1 MSLVRRIIKK
11 RLDKSGY
18 ELRHIAKRETLPDYA
33 LREIWAIEESTN
45 SSTTRSDVF
54 RELRKLGLG
63 DFGLL
68 MLSMPNPAFPKLSSL
83 LPRMAAK
90 EVQLSWT
97 GDHGVALL
105 ILTTDFV
112 RSLAYNFT
120 RATGRSLENA
130 RILDF
135 GCGYGRITRL
145 MYYFSNEDQVYA
157 VDPWDKSI
165 ETCRADG
172 LMKNFSISDYLPS
185 TLPVPSTDFDL
196 IFAFS
201 VFTHLSEKATISCLN
216 TLAGYIAPNG
226 LIAITI
232 RPVEYW
238 DVDPNAIRAGVTA
251 QQKEK
256 HRQQG
261 FSFLPHDRAP
271 IDGNITYG
279 DSSISLEWLRNS
291 FPNLRI
297 VGLDRSLADPNQ
309 IYVFLRKQ

>member
-1 MSLVRRIIKK
+1 MSLVKRIVKK
-11 RLDKSGY
+11 RLNRLGY
-18 ELRHIAKRETLPDYA
+18 ELRHTDKRDTLPDYA
-33 LREIWAIEESTN
+33 LTEISAIEESTT
-45 SSTTRSDVF
+45 SSATRSDIF
-54 RELRKLGLG
+54 RDLRKLGLA

-68 MLSMPNPAFPKLSSL
+68 MLSMPNPIFPKLSGL

-90 EVQLSWT
+90 EVQTSWT
-97 GDHGVALL
+97 GDHGVSLL

-120 RATGRSLENA
+120 KATGRSLENA

-145 MYYFSNEDQVYA
+145 MYYFSNEDQVFG
-157 VDPWDKSI
+157 VDPWDRSI

-172 LMKNFSISDYLPS
+172 LVKNFSISDYLPS

-201 VFTHLSEKATISCLN
+201 VFTHLSEKATITCLN
-216 TLAGYIAPNG
+216 TLADYIAPNG

-232 RPVEYW
+232 RPLEYW
-238 DVDPNAIRAGVTA
+238 DVDPNAIRAGLTGA
-251 QQKEK
+251 QKEK
-256 HRQQG
+256 HRRQG
-261 FSFLPHDRAP
+261 ISFLPHDRSP

-279 DSSISLEWLRNS
+279 DTSISLEWLRNS
-291 FPNLRI
+291 SRTLKLL
-297 VGLDRSLADPNQ
+297 V
-309 IYVFLRKQ
+309 